1 MKKILAGTVLLTAL
15 VAFSGCSNVGTNFDV
30 NLVNQIQNGK
40 TTQAEISSM
49 FGTPY
54 KKGIQN
60 GHPIWVYEYDQYRA
74 GGKKASKD
82 LTILFND
89 DGVVRTTQF
98 MSTGDTSGMTT
109 PAGGATPDSGPFKS
123 NCINCVSQLK

>member
-1 MKKILAGTVLLTAL
+1 MGKILAATVLLATL

-60 GHPIWVYEYDQYRA
+60 GHPIWVYEYNQYRA
-74 GGKKASKD
+74 GGKKTSKD
-82 LTILFND
+82 LTVLFND

-98 MSTGDTSGMTT
+98 MTTGDKSGMV
-109 PAGGATPDSGPFKS
+109 AADSGAAPDGPFKS